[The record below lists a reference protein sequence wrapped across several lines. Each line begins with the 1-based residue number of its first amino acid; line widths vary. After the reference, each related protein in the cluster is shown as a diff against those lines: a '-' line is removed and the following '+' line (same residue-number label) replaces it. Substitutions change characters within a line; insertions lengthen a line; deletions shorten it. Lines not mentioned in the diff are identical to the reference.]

1 MLFDLAMAAAP
12 VTASLGHQRQ
22 HRIAEDLQ
30 YRVQTQMVGRLL
42 RGADESCERDLL
54 YVGRRGRMELAPM
67 CVWEPGPEEQ
77 TRLTVRYLQLFS
89 LCQPPLLSAL
99 QEVTKW
105 NCLRGQVQQS
115 L

>member
-1 MLFDLAMAAAP
+1 
-12 VTASLGHQRQ
+12 
-22 HRIAEDLQ
+22 
-30 YRVQTQMVGRLL
+30 
-42 RGADESCERDLL
+42 
-54 YVGRRGRMELAPM
+54 MELAPM